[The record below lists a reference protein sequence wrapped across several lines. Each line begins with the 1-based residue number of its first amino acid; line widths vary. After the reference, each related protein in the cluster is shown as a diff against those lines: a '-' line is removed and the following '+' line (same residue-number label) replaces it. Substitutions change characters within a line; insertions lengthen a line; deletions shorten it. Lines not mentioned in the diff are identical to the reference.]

1 MVSNSQRCL
10 QKKKKERHLFPDHPI
25 IPRRSVEEFLLLRP
39 SDHEATNLCTE
50 RHQRRHC
57 IDKKPTMADRN
68 KKPGKNSCQRGRKKR
83 IPTPDWVKGA
93 NGLPSPFLRA
103 GFDIGV
109 DLSVPRQRSPASPTA
124 SNAPGQAA
132 ATTSARDPVPS
143 LRPPPPLRP
152 SQPAAAV
159 LPRRPRAVSVARPRR
174 LPPHA
179 RLLSLPRSP
188 RPALVAKSLRPSV
201 LTRTPSLITATT
213 RVRNSIPPASSPWEL
228 STSVYQ
234 C

>member
-1 MVSNSQRCL
+1 M
-10 QKKKKERHLFPDHPI
+10 
-25 IPRRSVEEFLLLRP
+25 RP

-83 IPTPDWVKGA
+83 IPTPDWAKGA

-109 DLSVPRQRSPASPTA
+109 DLSVPRQSSPASPTA

-132 ATTSARDPVPS
+132 ATTSARDPVPVTS
-143 LRPPPPLRP
+143 
-152 SQPAAAV
+152 AAAAASSK
-159 LPRRPRAVSVARPRR
+159 PARSSGT
-174 LPPHA
+174 A
-179 RLLSLPRSP
+179 Q
-188 RPALVAKSLRPSV
+188 AAKSRVRRSTKKAPTSRAAPV
-201 LTRTPSLITATT
+201 TPKKPKTGARCKVTPSKRTHEDTFPDHSYYSGT
-213 RVRNSIPPASSPWEL
+213 
-228 STSVYQ
+228 
-234 C
+234 